1 MSEDPV
7 TGALK
12 PEIGCMVRCTLPD
25 VERDHYYKKI
35 RKDIPNSFSVPLQND
50 ESIVNSLI
58 NPTAQ
63 LNISE
68 TLPMVVLDGNI
79 ISVDEKKLAE
89 MIANNDF
96 SPERISELLY
106 DTASKEAWRKY
117 RKRPEQLDTMDPV
130 QHYGVRGAGP
140 DACRGACGFADPRM

>member
-1 MSEDPV
+1 
-7 TGALK
+7 
-12 PEIGCMVRCTLPD
+12 MVRCTLPD
-25 VERDHYYKKI
+25 VERDYYYNKI
-35 RKDIPNSFSVPLQND
+35 KTDIPKHYSVPLLND

-89 MIANNDF
+89 MVENNDF
-96 SPERISELLY
+96 SPEKVSELLY
-106 DTASKEAWRKY
+106 DSIDKASLEKHK
-117 RKRPEQLDTMDPV
+117 KGLKKMDFWSRRSLS
-130 QHYGVRGAGP
+130 GL
-140 DACRGACGFADPRM
+140 

>member
-1 MSEDPV
+1 MSGATLFYLLFYKFNPV
-7 TGALK
+7 Y
-12 PEIGCMVRCTLPD
+12 IW
-25 VERDHYYKKI
+25 
-35 RKDIPNSFSVPLQND
+35 NSVLFF
-50 ESIVNSLI
+50 VNSLI

-117 RKRPEQLDTMDPV
+117 RKRPEQLDTKSKRRLL
-130 QHYGVRGAGP
+130 GRK
-140 DACRGACGFADPRM
+140 